1 MCMWRRSCDVWRYSP
16 TTVLALLQELSRV
29 ADEKLD
35 EKFDWN
41 EMVRK
46 TSTGISNPREY
57 QMLWRRLAYNTS
69 LVEVLDEEVEPLV
82 SLLVY
87 ENFVYI
93 FE

>member
-1 MCMWRRSCDVWRYSP
+1 M
-16 TTVLALLQELSRV
+16 
-29 ADEKLD
+29 D